1 MRARKT
7 KAERKA
13 LKATHRA
20 RRIEATHRELEG
32 RAVAVID
39 GMAKELAVLRETQER
54 FRHVLFGAFLGR
66 ALGDEPK
73 LSDAYLAERGEWFKG
88 KEDKPWMLF
97 SAQ

>member
-1 MRARKT
+1 MPRKKT
-7 KAERKA
+7 KAEKKA
-13 LKATHRA
+13 LRATHKA
-20 RRIEATHRELEG
+20 RRLEEMHRQLEG

-39 GMAKELAVLRETQER
+39 AMSRELAMLRETQER

-73 LSDAYLAERGEWFKG
+73 LSDAYLAERAEWFKG
-88 KEDKPWMLF
+88 KEAEPWMLF